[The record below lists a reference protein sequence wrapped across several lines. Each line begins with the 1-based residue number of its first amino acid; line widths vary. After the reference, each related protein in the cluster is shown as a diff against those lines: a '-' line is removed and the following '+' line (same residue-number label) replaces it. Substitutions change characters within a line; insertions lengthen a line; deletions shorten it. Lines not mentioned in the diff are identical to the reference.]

1 MAGDISQII
10 GPTVANGPT
19 RPAPAAGDAAPKV
32 NKGPPAPTPGD
43 TVSLSTQA
51 QRAQSTAGTQN
62 SFQPILVPGSGQKIR
77 SFTETNRLVTKV
89 VDPVTKKVIRQLP
102 SEGAVQLK
110 EAIKNLVSA
119 KNQTD

>member
-10 GPTVANGPT
+10 GPTVANVPT
-19 RPAPAAGDAAPKV
+19 RPAPAAVDAAPKV
-32 NKGPPAPTPGD
+32 KAGPPAPTPGD

-51 QRAQSTAGTQN
+51 QRTQSTAATQN
-62 SFQPILVPGSGQKIR
+62 SFQSVLVAGTSQKIR

>member
-10 GPTVANGPT
+10 GPTVANSPT
-19 RPAPAAGDAAPKV
+19 RPASVAGDAAPKV
-32 NKGPPAPTPGD
+32 NAGPPAPTPGD

-51 QRAQSTAGTQN
+51 QRTQSTAGTQN
-62 SFQPILVPGSGQKIR
+62 SFQPILVAGASQKIR
-77 SFTETNRLVTKV
+77 SFTETNRLVTQV

-102 SEGAVQLK
+102 SEGEVQLK